1 MAMIFPSS
9 THQLSSFSRATLR
22 HLQNLYPLDEFTIER
37 CLSAHGKH
45 LVYLK
50 QRNVSLHDEP
60 FLDLVVNSDGCV
72 VGIQVFTF
80 KGDVGRGV
88 VLIKKNGALC
98 NVDHDGEVVTVLT
111 DTIRFKQYYQIGGCG
126 GSSCCPPGFS
136 VCGEGCS
143 VHHPKLRNCQIHN
156 GHKSKLSDP
165 KLSALVQAHKDKGPW
180 MLKEYER
187 YLRGSPVPCHM
198 RKYHTMA
205 TRSKVPHIE
214 DWKLLPFGKKCSIC
228 KAFLCKGK
236 KNKRN
241 CALYEE

>member
-1 MAMIFPSS
+1 MRGGN
-9 THQLSSFSRATLR
+9 T
-22 HLQNLYPLDEFTIER
+22 
-37 CLSAHGKH
+37 
-45 LVYLK
+45 
-50 QRNVSLHDEP
+50 SLH
-60 FLDLVVNSDGCV
+60 F
-72 VGIQVFTF
+72 Q
-80 KGDVGRGV
+80 GRRGTGV

-98 NVDHDGEVVTVLT
+98 NIDRDGEVVTVLT

-143 VHHPKLRNCQIHN
+143 VHRPKLRNCQIHN
-156 GHKSKLSDP
+156 GHTTKLSDP

-180 MLKEYER
+180 MLEEYER